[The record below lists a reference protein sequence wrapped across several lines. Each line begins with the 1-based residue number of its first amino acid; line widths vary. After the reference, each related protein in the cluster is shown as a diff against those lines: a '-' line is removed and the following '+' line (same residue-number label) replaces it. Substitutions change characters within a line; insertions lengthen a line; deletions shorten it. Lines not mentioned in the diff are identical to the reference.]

1 LRCQPDPLVHESP
14 EVPATSK
21 EAILD
26 QRLIKALGHPVR
38 MRALQVLNTRVASP
52 SELAKELDEPL
63 GNVAYHVKILEEN
76 DAIELVRT
84 APVRGALEHFYRAT
98 IRPWFED
105 DSWARL
111 PLSVRREL
119 FNDILQDV
127 WGEVVASAEE
137 HGLDDPKTHIT
148 RTWLDLDDQAYDE
161 LVDLLNSVVDRALEL
176 HAEAAPRLDKLPPE
190 ERDLHAT
197 ALMIMHVHRAPGG
210 PASRRG
216 RLEGEDRPQPKEPE

>member
-1 LRCQPDPLVHESP
+1 
-14 EVPATSK
+14 VPATSK

-26 QRLIKALGHPVR
+26 QRVIKALGHPVR

-84 APVRGALEHFYRAT
+84 APVRGALEHFYRASM
-98 IRPWFED
+98 RPWFED

-111 PLSVRREL
+111 PVSVRREI
-119 FNDILQDV
+119 FNDALQDV
-127 WGEVVASAEE
+127 WEEVVAAADGD
-137 HGLDDPKTHIT
+137 GLDDPKTHIT
-148 RTWLDLDDQAYDE
+148 RTRLDFDDEAYDE
-161 LVDLLNSVVDRALEL
+161 LADLLNSIVDRALEL
-176 HAEAAPRLDKLPPE
+176 HAEAAPRLAGLSPKD
-190 ERDLHAT
+190 RQLHAT

-210 PASRRG
+210 PASRRV
-216 RLEGEDRPQPKEPE
+216 RLKGGDQPQAKEPE

>member
-1 LRCQPDPLVHESP
+1 
-14 EVPATSK
+14 VPATSK

-26 QRLIKALGHPVR
+26 QRIIKALGHPVR

-76 DAIELVRT
+76 EAIELVRT

-98 IRPWFED
+98 MRPWFED
-105 DSWARL
+105 DGWARL
-111 PLSVRREL
+111 PTSVRREI
-119 FNDILQDV
+119 FNEILQDV
-127 WGEVVASAEE
+127 WGEVVAAAEE
-137 HGLDDPKTHIT
+137 DGLDHPKTHVT
-148 RTWLDLDDQAYDE
+148 RTRLDLDDEAYNE

-176 HAEAAPRLDKLPPE
+176 HEEAAPRLAQRSPE
-190 ERDLHAT
+190 ERKAHLT

-210 PASRRG
+210 PASG
-216 RLEGEDRPQPKEPE
+216 RP